1 MCVVVQTNFPI
12 GASLGVKC
20 TMCATKQ
27 DCTGKLFLLAPLW
40 IYATIV
46 QTISYWPLSWCT
58 MYITELEGQSKLF
71 HMHKQKSTP
80 QSTNKN
86 YFIDNFFTF
95 TTKQS
100 TPVIAQENYFH
111 QPTILLTRPMQPGKC
126 MSRKSFQCGLF
137 SVALFLWLL
146 WVENHETR
154 LGVSYF

>member
-1 MCVVVQTNFPI
+1 MQLNKIALANYFCWRLSEYTQ
-12 GASLGVKC
+12 LLY
-20 TMCATKQ
+20 
-27 DCTGKLFLLAPLW
+27 KLFLIGPSLR
-40 IYATIV
+40 V
-46 QTISYWPLSWCT
+46 QS
-58 MYITELEGQSKLF
+58 MYTSELEGQSKLF

-80 QSTNKN
+80 QSTSKN

-126 MSRKSFQCGLF
+126 MSRKIFQCGLF
-137 SVALFLWLL
+137 SVALSLWLL
-146 WVENHETR
+146 WVENHETC